1 MKIVIKKAGLLTS
14 VQDLGRM
21 NYLSQA
27 VPLSGAMDSLSAQ
40 MANIALGNDANGA
53 VIEFTKG
60 GAVFATK
67 SDVLLAL
74 SGDGAYLCIN
84 EHRLPSDRPIFIPA
98 ETELYLENNR
108 SGSRSYL
115 AVAGGWDVPIAL
127 GSRSTYIP
135 AKIGG
140 LLGRCLVEN
149 DQLNN
154 IDDLNPAASAIWRS
168 LQGDKTNYPNWK
180 IAHDLFL
187 PADRRTIRVM
197 QAQEFNWFDEPS
209 KAAFFSKTYVTG
221 HNSNRMGYHLDG
233 APMTRVVE
241 DELLSTAVTPGTIQ
255 VSNNGGLILLMADCQ
270 TTGGYPRIAQVVS
283 VDLPLCAQ
291 LNPGD
296 NIRFKKISWKDA
308 EKLYLQFKHDLRKLE
323 LAIAEKYV

>member
-84 EHRLPSDRPIFIPA
+84 GHRLPSDRPIFIPA

-108 SGSRSYL
+108 SGSRS
-115 AVAGGWDVPIAL
+115 P
-127 GSRSTYIP
+127 
-135 AKIGG
+135 
-140 LLGRCLVEN
+140 
-149 DQLNN
+149 
-154 IDDLNPAASAIWRS
+154 
-168 LQGDKTNYPNWK
+168 
-180 IAHDLFL
+180 
-187 PADRRTIRVM
+187 
-197 QAQEFNWFDEPS
+197 
-209 KAAFFSKTYVTG
+209 
-221 HNSNRMGYHLDG
+221 
-233 APMTRVVE
+233 
-241 DELLSTAVTPGTIQ
+241 PG
-255 VSNNGGLILLMADCQ
+255 
-270 TTGGYPRIAQVVS
+270 
-283 VDLPLCAQ
+283 
-291 LNPGD
+291 
-296 NIRFKKISWKDA
+296 
-308 EKLYLQFKHDLRKLE
+308 
-323 LAIAEKYV
+323 